1 MNIRLT
7 IPLLSALLFLTACSD
22 NEDKSVD
29 KSITTENK
37 NLSHQDRE
45 YQILDTRIG
54 ELTFEN
60 NYLVGVPTEQ
70 SRNKIFD
77 AIDFQRACQ
86 AYIWSVP

>member
-45 YQILDTRIG
+45 YQILDTR
-54 ELTFEN
+54 
-60 NYLVGVPTEQ
+60 Y
-70 SRNKIFD
+70 SHR
-77 AIDFQRACQ
+77 
-86 AYIWSVP
+86 